1 MTTSAEATGHLVVKD
16 DASLRT
22 IVFDRPRARNALTK
36 AMREELCAL
45 LAAAERDDTVSAV
58 ILTGTDPAFTAGV
71 DFKDTDGGFDPY
83 DAQFANNAGRA
94 LRAMRKPVICA
105 VNGPCISGGL
115 EIALSASFVIASERA
130 SFADTHARLNAVPT
144 WGLTALLPRAVG
156 LRRAREMSL
165 TGELVDA
172 QTALR
177 IGLVNHV
184 LPHADLLPFA
194 EDLAARFAA
203 TPAASEILGLYAQGI
218 DLDESAALGLE
229 AAHTARRHLDTQA
242 FADAGRT
249 VAAANRQPKAPA

>member
-1 MTTSAEATGHLVVKD
+1 VTTSAEPAGHLIVKD

-22 IVFDRPRARNALTK
+22 IVFDRPRARNALNK

-71 DFKDTDGGFDPY
+71 DFKDTSGRFDPY
-83 DAQFANNAGRA
+83 DAQFTNNPGRA
-94 LRAMRKPVICA
+94 LRAMRKPVVCA

-130 SFADTHARLNAVPT
+130 LFADTHARLNAVPT

-156 LRRAREMSL
+156 VRRAREMSL

-184 LPHADLLPFA
+184 VPHADLLPFSQ
-194 EDLAARFAA
+194 DLAARFAA
-203 TPAASEILGLYAQGI
+203 SPAASEILGLYAQGI

-229 AAHTARRHLDTQA
+229 AAHTARRHLDTKA
-242 FADAGRT
+242 FADAGLT
-249 VAAANRQPKAPA
+249 VAAANRRPPTG